1 MVKIGIWVSYNM
13 NSKQFEKTSFGENL
27 KLDVQNEITNFLAH
41 LTTKVMTQLSKQSHA
56 TQIKADVLTI
66 DFFNRIVLPTKR
78 L

>member
-27 KLDVQNEITNFLAH
+27 KLDVKNEITH